1 MKIQVDLATCKA
13 YANCMIEAPDHFDF
27 NDTTGKVMI
36 LKDEVESSEVDE
48 VKRAIS
54 SCPVSAL
61 SLSD

>member
-1 MKIQVDLATCKA
+1 
-13 YANCMIEAPDHFDF
+13 MIEAPDHFDF
-27 NDTTGKVMI
+27 NETTGKVMI
-36 LKDEVESSEVDE
+36 LKDEVELSEVEE